1 MSDGTERPGGSPT
14 AIDASSADDDIA
26 RAILGYLLRHP
37 DAADSLEGLA
47 RWRLVEATVRRT
59 LDETERAV
67 HLLVARGW
75 VRKVAR
81 PHAPTLFTLD
91 EARRDEASRFLDR

>member
-1 MSDGTERPGGSPT
+1 MSDGSAVPDGTPT
-14 AIDASSADDDIA
+14 AMDAVPADHIA
-26 RAILGYLLRHP
+26 REILGYLLRHP

-67 HLLVARGW
+67 QSLVARGW
-75 VRKVAR
+75 VREVAR
-81 PHAPTLFTLD
+81 PHAATLFTLN
-91 EARRDEASRFLDR
+91 EARREEAARFLDR